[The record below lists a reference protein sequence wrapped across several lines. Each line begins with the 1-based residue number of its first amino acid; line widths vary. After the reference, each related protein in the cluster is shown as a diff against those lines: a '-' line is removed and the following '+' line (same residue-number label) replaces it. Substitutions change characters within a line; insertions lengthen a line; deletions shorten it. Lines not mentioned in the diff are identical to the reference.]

1 MLCWK
6 GPTVCTF
13 VGLAPQGSALQDGG
27 APDST
32 ASTTALQQYFY
43 RAKYRIRVEAHRF
56 HEDILFYFLSSFETC

>member
-32 ASTTALQQYFY
+32 ASTTALQQYF
-43 RAKYRIRVEAHRF
+43 
-56 HEDILFYFLSSFETC
+56 

>member
-1 MLCWK
+1 MLES
-6 GPTVCTF
+6 PTVCTF

-43 RAKYRIRVEAHRF
+43 KAKYIIRLEAHHF
-56 HEDILFYFLSSFETC
+56 YEDILSQFLSGLEAC